1 MVGKKKFVLL
11 GIVAVVVAAVF
22 FSLLLLFNP
31 AFSLSMSGKTVIY
44 SENVTFENTDYRV
57 YVTEKDGELGIT
69 AYINDGFLSSPREAG
84 LGTSDE
90 NYAHYILGITGVK
103 NERPFVDTYQVY
115 AVKNE
120 RKDLQGEV
128 ISDNG
133 FEYNGESYRLIY
145 LK

>member
-1 MVGKKKFVLL
+1 M
-11 GIVAVVVAAVF
+11 
-22 FSLLLLFNP
+22 
-31 AFSLSMSGKTVIY
+31 
-44 SENVTFENTDYRV
+44 TFGNTDYRV